1 MARKSCQWKLSCG
14 GLFRHRH
21 CRAEEAKSGREL
33 DGISFFPSRTR
44 TPAPGKYVKR
54 DQELSSGH
62 CSLLMCAIIRS
73 GTDENVPESKKEK
86 KRRRNGLTEYFK
98 RFAVAVLHLL
108 FRFFFF
114 LVIPNISHAIVVV
127 HLTVSM

>member
-14 GLFRHRH
+14 GRGGLFRHRH
-21 CRAEEAKSGREL
+21 CRAGEAKSEREL

-73 GTDENVPESKKEK
+73 GTDENVPESKKKRKKKK
-86 KRRRNGLTEYFK
+86 KRTD
-98 RFAVAVLHLL
+98 
-108 FRFFFF
+108 
-114 LVIPNISHAIVVV
+114 
-127 HLTVSM
+127 